1 MYKNGEIHHVS
12 ERKNSILKKCKF
24 LLHYSKILRKCKV
37 PTVFFRGCK
46 GYGDIWFRDYWQ
58 NYSKT
63 MKKQIDQKS
72 KLKYHINF
80 IVIID
85 ANAL

>member
-1 MYKNGEIHHVS
+1 ME
-12 ERKNSILKKCKF
+12 
-24 LLHYSKILRKCKV
+24 
-37 PTVFFRGCK
+37 T
-46 GYGDIWFRDYWQ
+46 WFRDYWQ

-63 MKKQIDQKS
+63 MKKQIDQES